1 MLCRGGNK
9 ALLHIPK
16 ASTSGLSSSSPL
28 LSLPPR
34 SCCVTKLR
42 ATGAAKDRKKKKK
55 KGKTLHFQRDYFMQ
69 LPQIPAAR
77 VKKGGGEGAECRK
90 KKKHTVRPSM
100 AIKCADDPHNR
111 TLHVQV
117 GPLNERTPT
126 PLQTHTPAPARPYL
140 GSIYLTQNHLTH
152 THTPSHTHTSPQT
165 PWLANIHTYPP
176 QPHLLLLLL
185 LLTGLC
191 QAPWSPA
198 GSVSLRTLDS
208 DAPTRLRTAHNLGD
222 LWPEPLPLPKKIKIN
237 KIK

>member
-55 KGKTLHFQRDYFMQ
+55 KGPDVTFSERLLHAVASDTRSKG
-69 LPQIPAAR
+69 
-77 VKKGGGEGAECRK
+77 KKKEGGKVLNAER

-126 PLQTHTPAPARPYL
+126 PLQTHTPAPARLYL

-165 PWLANIHTYPP
+165 P
-176 QPHLLLLLL
+176 
-185 LLTGLC
+185 
-191 QAPWSPA
+191 
-198 GSVSLRTLDS
+198 
-208 DAPTRLRTAHNLGD
+208 
-222 LWPEPLPLPKKIKIN
+222 
-237 KIK
+237 